1 MFHKSTFHKSMFYKS
16 VFPKSM
22 FYISRSVYRSMSV
35 FRSMF
40 YKSIFCNPSLQDQS
54 SPVESM
60 VFKSNPVQ
68 GPVHAFQRAL
78 IAITMQSLNRAGTAL
93 KQTHIF
99 PYME

>member
-1 MFHKSTFHKSMFYKS
+1 MLSNKQFAVYKS

-22 FYISRSVYRSMSV
+22 FYISMSVYKSMSG
-35 FRSMF
+35 FKSMF
-40 YKSIFCNPSLQDQS
+40 YKFIFYNPSLQDQS

-60 VFKSNPVQ
+60 VFKSNPVECT
-68 GPVHAFQRAL
+68 VHVFQRAL
-78 IAITMQSLNRAGTAL
+78 IVITMQSLNRAGTAL